1 MSEFKVIYEDESY
14 LCHLQEAEGK
24 AFFHVEVKGKLSLQD
39 VRRGRKA
46 FAKIKGEVAS
56 KGYDRLFAAT
66 PSPHFASL
74 VGPGFSYLQTIHGL
88 ELIVWELKQQSL

>member
-1 MSEFKVIYEDESY
+1 MSNTETIYEDESY
-14 LCHLQEAEGK
+14 LCQLQELEGK

-39 VRRGRKA
+39 IRRGRKA
-46 FAKIKGEVAS
+46 FSKIKEEVVS

-74 VGPGFSYLQTIHGL
+74 VGPGFSHLQTINDL
-88 ELIVWELKQQSL
+88 ELIVWELQP

>member
-14 LCHLQEAEGK
+14 LCHLQEVDGK

-39 VRRGRKA
+39 IRRGRKA
-46 FAKIKGEVAS
+46 FTKIKEEVVS

-66 PSPHFASL
+66 PSPHFALL
-74 VGPGFSYLQTIHGL
+74 VGPGFSHLQTIHGL
-88 ELIVWELKQQSL
+88 ELIVWELKQPLL

>member
-1 MSEFKVIYEDESY
+1 MSNTEIIYEDESY
-14 LCHLQEAEGK
+14 LCHLQETENK
-24 AFFHVEVKGKLSLQD
+24 AFFHVEVKGKLTLQD

-46 FAKIKGEVAS
+46 FAQIKEEVVS

-74 VGPGFSYLQTIHGL
+74 IGPGFLHLQTIHGL
-88 ELIVWELKQQSL
+88 ELIVWELKQPSL